1 MSRAKKAP
9 PVADAVGETIT
20 GYKGFGLDWKCRGY
34 QYAVGRTEEHEGKV
48 AACEGGLHSCED
60 ALDVLTYYPPSTSRY
75 AVVEQ
80 SGDLARHNEDSK
92 VASRKLTVKAEIDI
106 AGLVKA
112 SIDWRTKRCE
122 PVKTEHATGYRAA
135 SSATGD
141 RAASSA
147 TGDRAAS
154 SATGYRAASS
164 ATGDS
169 AASSATGYSAASSAT
184 GYRAA
189 SSATGYSAASSATGD
204 SAASSATGYSAA
216 SSATGDS
223 AASLTTGPYSSSA
236 ILPDKTPQH
245 AVAVALGHQSKAK
258 APAGSAIV
266 CVYRNGNGELVHI
279 RAAKVG
285 DGIKP
290 DTWYSLD
297 ASGNFVEVQP

>member
-184 GYRAA
+184 G
-189 SSATGYSAASSATGD
+189 
-204 SAASSATGYSAA
+204 
-216 SSATGDS
+216 DS